1 MARNAPFYNGVDNVL
16 DINVAGI
23 AIRVT
28 PESVSLMLQLVDDT
42 AAAFI
47 AKSEEKARNALPA
60 ATASSIE
67 AGRLGASKSSLVQ
80 MTASFGMMEVL
91 LDQGAT
97 RIASVAISNNKV
109 FLELYND
116 MGVSVEA
123 NLGVLEVH
131 NYDPSA

>member
-60 ATASSIE
+60 ATASSVE
-67 AGRLGASKSSLVQ
+67 AGRLSASKSSLVQ

-131 NYDPSA
+131 NYDPST